1 VSTEV
6 LYYADVETNT
16 KHKRVDV
23 EIQVDKHINI
33 AAIGDNDDE
42 GYYDEDERIAQK
54 LMQPKVEFD
63 EEALCNWLNTIYPKV
78 SQILEMNFKAKTF
91 DNYEVFWEDE
101 RAQIDLWHKL
111 TTDYDFKEANKA
123 TQKALTQMKTGN
135 NNESM
140 MST

>member
-1 VSTEV
+1 MSTEV